1 MLSNFQVLI
10 VMGILLVLLIGFV
23 ALPAS
28 KKIVRKSYIDA
39 TPENVYN
46 LLVSTEGFQTFNPYK
61 DSDSNLK
68 IMPFGPATVVGAG
81 FKFNGK
87 EGTQT
92 IVDLKENEFV
102 IMEIDLGSMGKPKQ
116 TLFLSAKDKGTLVT
130 WQVEMTFGVNPIGR
144 LFGLFADGVLGKTYE
159 LGLTKMSSALLF
171 TK

>member
-87 EGTQT
+87 EGRNT
-92 IVDLKENEFV
+92 DDSGLK
-102 IMEIDLGSMGKPKQ
+102 GKRICHHGNRSWFNGE
-116 TLFLSAKDKGTLVT
+116 T
-130 WQVEMTFGVNPIGR
+130 
-144 LFGLFADGVLGKTYE
+144 
-159 LGLTKMSSALLF
+159 
-171 TK
+171 